1 MAQNELLRQIVKELE
16 RAKSPSTFCT
26 HGKIDFEGADV
37 SIDGVGK
44 IKLPM
49 RTVDVK
55 RLFPVAVQAPYGKR
69 TETIVD
75 TNVRD
80 TLEIP
85 ATSVTYSAKFEE
97 ALRSTIKYVAKT
109 LQLDQDRLQC
119 ELYKM
124 LVYTKG
130 GFFLPHRDSEK
141 KSGMVAT
148 MIVVLPAKFNGG
160 ELLVEHEGR
169 KHRFTF
175 DTARQESNAEFVV
188 FFADCQH
195 EVKKVTSGVRLCLAF
210 NLILQPET
218 KSNKKKSD
226 QKSDPKLLSSVED
239 WIRHRTEL
247 PIVFALEHQYTSG
260 GLSPRLL
267 KGADAQ
273 LFEQLTAVAEDA
285 DCKVHFGQISR
296 HLCQHAD
303 DGSFGHGRRG
313 YHRFSGDYSDLEIGE
328 AYDDEIV
335 IDGWKDV
342 QGKSIR
348 FASLSCE
355 SSQLI
360 SAIPAEEW
368 VPTKQDYEGYTGNA
382 GNTLDRWYHKSA
394 VVLWPNS
401 QHFDVIAQMGTQYSI
416 DQFLKLMAKR
426 EKLKSDKRLQATGDC
441 IKLAEAII
449 RRWPDRTHHGRS
461 ANDERES
468 MLISFAEIIPTLE
481 NAEVLVD
488 FLRTLAQRDQHL
500 DLTQFVQVAMKML
513 GSDRLLPLLSEFI
526 ADEQKPNQ
534 YGIVFVEGLTE
545 RDAAWLCELC
555 QSPTHG
561 QSPGLGRL
569 LAIGVEK
576 IHKHVI
582 KLDKGGHSRSA
593 PPTPAWLQLCKTCLH
608 IEFEPILKEL
618 LNMPSKFPSVF
629 DLRTVQVP
637 ASIMLREWSQK
648 VRTDLPPSLAEWMAS
663 IRNLLQ
669 SATASKPV
677 PPLDLARESDTG
689 CNCQYCKQ
697 LSQFLSDRELEHADI
712 AAREDMRYHL
722 EDVIRKKQLDVIAEL
737 NRSRRPYSLKLTKT
751 IGSYKHAVEQFETD
765 LKLLASLDSPG

>member
-1 MAQNELLRQIVKELE
+1 M
-16 RAKSPSTFCT
+16 
-26 HGKIDFEGADV
+26 
-37 SIDGVGK
+37 
-44 IKLPM
+44 
-49 RTVDVK
+49 
-55 RLFPVAVQAPYGKR
+55 
-69 TETIVD
+69 
-75 TNVRD
+75 
-80 TLEIP
+80 
-85 ATSVTYSAKFEE
+85 
-97 ALRSTIKYVAKT
+97 
-109 LQLDQDRLQC
+109 
-119 ELYKM
+119 
-124 LVYTKG
+124 
-130 GFFLPHRDSEK
+130 
-141 KSGMVAT
+141 
-148 MIVVLPAKFNGG
+148 
-160 ELLVEHEGR
+160 
-169 KHRFTF
+169 
-175 DTARQESNAEFVV
+175 
-188 FFADCQH
+188 
-195 EVKKVTSGVRLCLAF
+195 
-210 NLILQPET
+210 
-218 KSNKKKSD
+218 
-226 QKSDPKLLSSVED
+226 
-239 WIRHRTEL
+239 
-247 PIVFALEHQYTSG
+247 
-260 GLSPRLL
+260 
-267 KGADAQ
+267 
-273 LFEQLTAVAEDA
+273 FEQLTAVAEDA
-285 DCKVHFGQISR
+285 DCKVHFGQVSR

-303 DGSFGHGRRG
+303 DGSFGDGRRG

-328 AYDDEIV
+328 DYDDEIV
-335 IDGWKDV
+335 I
-342 QGKSIR
+342 
-348 FASLSCE
+348 
-355 SSQLI
+355 
-360 SAIPAEEW
+360 
-368 VPTKQDYEGYTGNA
+368 
-382 GNTLDRWYHKSA
+382 DRWYHKSA

-449 RRWPDRTHHGRS
+449 RRWPDGTHHGRS
-461 ANDERES
+461 ANDEQES

-488 FLRTLAQRDQHL
+488 FLRTLAQRDPHL

-555 QSPTHG
+555 QSPTHR

-618 LNMPSKFPSVF
+618 LNMPSKFPKVF

-669 SATASKPV
+669 SATASKPIA
-677 PPLDLARESDTG
+677 PLDLARKSDTG
-689 CNCQYCKQ
+689 CDCQYCKQ

-722 EDVIRKKQLDVIAEL
+722 ENAIRNKQLDVIAEL
-737 NRSRRPYSLKLTKT
+737 NRSRRPYSLQLTKT
-751 IGSYKHAVEQFETD
+751 IGSYKHALEQFETD